1 MKNQLLHTPEGVRD
15 IYNEEC
21 EKKLELQDRLH
32 KALKRHGYHSIQ
44 TPTFEFFDIFGKE
57 VGTIP
62 SNELYKFFD
71 REGNTL
77 VLRPDITP
85 SIARSAAKYFM
96 DEDMPIRLSY
106 MGNTFINNHSY
117 QGRLKES
124 TQLGAE
130 LIGDDTV
137 DGDAEMIAMAIDA
150 LKSSGLKDFQ
160 ISVGHVEFFRGLME
174 AAGLSE
180 EQEEVIREL
189 IANKNF
195 FGVEEEISDCS
206 MNQNLKELFG
216 MLGTI
221 YDNAASFE
229 EAKTYAADYPKVYK
243 AIRRLEDLD
252 AVLKVYD
259 VDKYVTY
266 EFGMLSSYHYYT
278 GVIFAGYTYGSGEP
292 IVKGGRYD
300 KLLTYFGKDAASIG
314 FAIVV
319 DQLMAAISRQ
329 KIEITVKHDN
339 QLIVYKP
346 EYRREAVKKAIA
358 LSEMD
363 YEDDA
368 AIIEKELGGGW
379 VGEEALAIAVYCCLK
394 YPYCIKKAMIAAVN
408 HSGDSDSTGA
418 VAGNIIGAYLGMSAV
433 PKDWMDRLEL
443 VDVMQEQIDDIMLMI
458 RDR

>member
-319 DQLMAAISRQ
+319 EQLLAAISRLN
-329 KIEITVKHDN
+329 IEFTVKHDN

-358 LSEMD
+358 LRAKDCNVELIAWAMDKSKAD
-363 YEDDA
+363 YEA
-368 AIIEKELGGGW
+368 YALRNQIAELTFMD
-379 VGEEALAIAVYCCLK
+379 GE
-394 YPYCIKKAMIAAVN
+394 
-408 HSGDSDSTGA
+408 
-418 VAGNIIGAYLGMSAV
+418 
-433 PKDWMDRLEL
+433 
-443 VDVMQEQIDDIMLMI
+443 
-458 RDR
+458 

>member
-21 EKKLELQDRLH
+21 EKKLELQDRLY

-44 TPTFEFFDIFGKE
+44 TPTFEFFNIFGKE

-62 SNELYKFFD
+62 SSELYKFFD

-137 DGDAEMIAMAIDA
+137 DADAEMIAMAIDA

-358 LSEMD
+358 LRAKDCNVELIAWAMDKSKAD
-363 YEDDA
+363 YEA
-368 AIIEKELGGGW
+368 YALRNQIAELTFMD
-379 VGEEALAIAVYCCLK
+379 GE
-394 YPYCIKKAMIAAVN
+394 
-408 HSGDSDSTGA
+408 
-418 VAGNIIGAYLGMSAV
+418 
-433 PKDWMDRLEL
+433 
-443 VDVMQEQIDDIMLMI
+443 
-458 RDR
+458 

>member
-62 SNELYKFFD
+62 SSELYKFFD

-96 DEDMPIRLSY
+96 DEEMPIRLSY

-137 DGDAEMIAMAIDA
+137 DADAEMIAMAIDA
-150 LKSSGLKDFQ
+150 LKSSGLKNFQ

-229 EAKTYAADYPKVYK
+229 EAKTYAADYPRVYK

-252 AVLKVYD
+252 AVLKIYG

-292 IVKGGRYD
+292 VVKGGRYD

-358 LSEMD
+358 LRAKDCNVELIAWAMDKSKAD
-363 YEDDA
+363 YEA
-368 AIIEKELGGGW
+368 YALRNQIAELTFMD
-379 VGEEALAIAVYCCLK
+379 GE
-394 YPYCIKKAMIAAVN
+394 
-408 HSGDSDSTGA
+408 
-418 VAGNIIGAYLGMSAV
+418 
-433 PKDWMDRLEL
+433 
-443 VDVMQEQIDDIMLMI
+443 
-458 RDR
+458 

>member
-1 MKNQLLHTPEGVRD
+1 MKKQLLHTPEGVRD

-62 SNELYKFFD
+62 SSELYKFFD

-137 DGDAEMIAMAIDA
+137 DADAEMIAMAIDA

-229 EAKTYAADYPKVYK
+229 EAKTYAADYPRVYK

-252 AVLKVYD
+252 AVLKIYG

-358 LSEMD
+358 LRAKDCNVELIAWAMDKSKAD
-363 YEDDA
+363 YEA
-368 AIIEKELGGGW
+368 YALRNQIAELTFMD
-379 VGEEALAIAVYCCLK
+379 GE
-394 YPYCIKKAMIAAVN
+394 
-408 HSGDSDSTGA
+408 
-418 VAGNIIGAYLGMSAV
+418 
-433 PKDWMDRLEL
+433 
-443 VDVMQEQIDDIMLMI
+443 
-458 RDR
+458 

>member
-62 SNELYKFFD
+62 SSELYKFFD

-117 QGRLKES
+117 QGRLEES

-229 EAKTYAADYPKVYK
+229 EAKTYAADYPRVYK

-252 AVLKVYD
+252 AVLKIYG

-339 QLIVYKP
+339 QLIVYKL

-358 LSEMD
+358 LRAKDCNVELIAWAMDKSKAD
-363 YEDDA
+363 YEA
-368 AIIEKELGGGW
+368 YALRNQIAELTFMD
-379 VGEEALAIAVYCCLK
+379 GE
-394 YPYCIKKAMIAAVN
+394 
-408 HSGDSDSTGA
+408 
-418 VAGNIIGAYLGMSAV
+418 
-433 PKDWMDRLEL
+433 
-443 VDVMQEQIDDIMLMI
+443 
-458 RDR
+458 

>member
-346 EYRREAVKKAIA
+346 EYRREAVKKAVA
-358 LSEMD
+358 LRAKDCNVELIVWAMDKSKAD
-363 YEDDA
+363 YEA
-368 AIIEKELGGGW
+368 YALRNQIAELTFMD
-379 VGEEALAIAVYCCLK
+379 GE
-394 YPYCIKKAMIAAVN
+394 
-408 HSGDSDSTGA
+408 
-418 VAGNIIGAYLGMSAV
+418 
-433 PKDWMDRLEL
+433 
-443 VDVMQEQIDDIMLMI
+443 
-458 RDR
+458 

>member
-62 SNELYKFFD
+62 SSELYKFFD

-137 DGDAEMIAMAIDA
+137 DADAEMIAMAIDA

-229 EAKTYAADYPKVYK
+229 EAKTYAADYPRVYK

-252 AVLKVYD
+252 AVLKIYG

-292 IVKGGRYD
+292 VVRGGRYD

-329 KIEITVKHDN
+329 KIEIIVKHDN

-358 LSEMD
+358 LRAKDCNVELIAWAMDKSKAD
-363 YEDDA
+363 YEA
-368 AIIEKELGGGW
+368 YALRNQIAELTFMD
-379 VGEEALAIAVYCCLK
+379 GE
-394 YPYCIKKAMIAAVN
+394 
-408 HSGDSDSTGA
+408 
-418 VAGNIIGAYLGMSAV
+418 
-433 PKDWMDRLEL
+433 
-443 VDVMQEQIDDIMLMI
+443 
-458 RDR
+458 

>member
-62 SNELYKFFD
+62 SSELYKFFD

-174 AAGLSE
+174 AAGFSE

-229 EAKTYAADYPKVYK
+229 EAKTYAADYPRVYK

-252 AVLKVYD
+252 AVLKIYG

-358 LSEMD
+358 LRAKDCNVELIAWAMDKSKAD
-363 YEDDA
+363 YEA
-368 AIIEKELGGGW
+368 YALRNQIAELTFMD
-379 VGEEALAIAVYCCLK
+379 GE
-394 YPYCIKKAMIAAVN
+394 
-408 HSGDSDSTGA
+408 
-418 VAGNIIGAYLGMSAV
+418 
-433 PKDWMDRLEL
+433 
-443 VDVMQEQIDDIMLMI
+443 
-458 RDR
+458 

>member
-62 SNELYKFFD
+62 SSELYKFFD

-137 DGDAEMIAMAIDA
+137 DADAEMIAMAIDA

-229 EAKTYAADYPKVYK
+229 EAKTYAADYPRVYK
-243 AIRRLEDLD
+243 AIRRLEDLE
-252 AVLKVYD
+252 AVLKIYG

-292 IVKGGRYD
+292 VVKGGRYD

-358 LSEMD
+358 LRAKDCNVELIAWAMDKSKAD
-363 YEDDA
+363 YEA
-368 AIIEKELGGGW
+368 YALRNQIAELTFMD
-379 VGEEALAIAVYCCLK
+379 GE
-394 YPYCIKKAMIAAVN
+394 
-408 HSGDSDSTGA
+408 
-418 VAGNIIGAYLGMSAV
+418 
-433 PKDWMDRLEL
+433 
-443 VDVMQEQIDDIMLMI
+443 
-458 RDR
+458 

>member
-278 GVIFAGYTYGSGEP
+278 GVIFSGYTYGSGEP

-358 LSEMD
+358 LRAKDCNVELIVWAMDKSKAD
-363 YEDDA
+363 YEA
-368 AIIEKELGGGW
+368 YALRNQIAELTFMD
-379 VGEEALAIAVYCCLK
+379 GE
-394 YPYCIKKAMIAAVN
+394 
-408 HSGDSDSTGA
+408 
-418 VAGNIIGAYLGMSAV
+418 
-433 PKDWMDRLEL
+433 
-443 VDVMQEQIDDIMLMI
+443 
-458 RDR
+458 

>member
-62 SNELYKFFD
+62 SSELYKFFD

-96 DEDMPIRLSY
+96 DEEMPIRLSY

-137 DGDAEMIAMAIDA
+137 DADAEMIAMAIDA

-206 MNQNLKELFG
+206 MNQNLRELFG

-229 EAKTYAADYPKVYK
+229 EAKTYAADYPRVYK

-252 AVLKVYD
+252 AVLKIYG

-292 IVKGGRYD
+292 VVKGGRYD

-329 KIEITVKHDN
+329 KIEIIVKHDN

-358 LSEMD
+358 LRAKDCNVELIAWAMDKSKAD
-363 YEDDA
+363 YEA
-368 AIIEKELGGGW
+368 YALRNQIAELTFMD
-379 VGEEALAIAVYCCLK
+379 GE
-394 YPYCIKKAMIAAVN
+394 
-408 HSGDSDSTGA
+408 
-418 VAGNIIGAYLGMSAV
+418 
-433 PKDWMDRLEL
+433 
-443 VDVMQEQIDDIMLMI
+443 
-458 RDR
+458 

>member
-358 LSEMD
+358 LRAKDCNVELISWAMDKSKAD
-363 YEDDA
+363 YEA
-368 AIIEKELGGGW
+368 YALRNQIAELTFMD
-379 VGEEALAIAVYCCLK
+379 GE
-394 YPYCIKKAMIAAVN
+394 
-408 HSGDSDSTGA
+408 
-418 VAGNIIGAYLGMSAV
+418 
-433 PKDWMDRLEL
+433 
-443 VDVMQEQIDDIMLMI
+443 
-458 RDR
+458 

>member
-62 SNELYKFFD
+62 SSELYKFFD

-137 DGDAEMIAMAIDA
+137 DADAEMIAMAIDA
-150 LKSSGLKDFQ
+150 LKSSGLKNFQ

-229 EAKTYAADYPKVYK
+229 EAKTYAADYPRVYK

-252 AVLKVYD
+252 AVLKIYG

-292 IVKGGRYD
+292 VVKGGRYD

-329 KIEITVKHDN
+329 KIEIIVKHDN

-358 LSEMD
+358 LRAKDCNVELIAWAMDKSKAD
-363 YEDDA
+363 YEA
-368 AIIEKELGGGW
+368 YALRNQIAELTFMD
-379 VGEEALAIAVYCCLK
+379 GE
-394 YPYCIKKAMIAAVN
+394 
-408 HSGDSDSTGA
+408 
-418 VAGNIIGAYLGMSAV
+418 
-433 PKDWMDRLEL
+433 
-443 VDVMQEQIDDIMLMI
+443 
-458 RDR
+458 

>member
-21 EKKLELQDRLH
+21 EKKLELQDQLH

-62 SNELYKFFD
+62 SSELYKFFD

-137 DGDAEMIAMAIDA
+137 DADAEMIAMAIDA

-221 YDNAASFE
+221 YDNAVSFE
-229 EAKTYAADYPKVYK
+229 EAKTYAADYPRVYK

-252 AVLKVYD
+252 AVLKIYG

-292 IVKGGRYD
+292 VVKGGRYD

-329 KIEITVKHDN
+329 KIEIIVKHDN

-358 LSEMD
+358 LRAKDCNVELIAWAMDKSKAD
-363 YEDDA
+363 YEA
-368 AIIEKELGGGW
+368 YALRNQIAELTFMD
-379 VGEEALAIAVYCCLK
+379 GE
-394 YPYCIKKAMIAAVN
+394 
-408 HSGDSDSTGA
+408 
-418 VAGNIIGAYLGMSAV
+418 
-433 PKDWMDRLEL
+433 
-443 VDVMQEQIDDIMLMI
+443 
-458 RDR
+458 

>member
-71 REGNTL
+71 WEGNTL

-150 LKSSGLKDFQ
+150 LKSSGLKNFQ

-278 GVIFAGYTYGSGEP
+278 GVIFSGYTYGSGEP

-358 LSEMD
+358 LRAKDCNVELIAWAMDKSKAD
-363 YEDDA
+363 YEA
-368 AIIEKELGGGW
+368 YALRNQIAELTFMD
-379 VGEEALAIAVYCCLK
+379 GE
-394 YPYCIKKAMIAAVN
+394 
-408 HSGDSDSTGA
+408 
-418 VAGNIIGAYLGMSAV
+418 
-433 PKDWMDRLEL
+433 
-443 VDVMQEQIDDIMLMI
+443 
-458 RDR
+458 

>member
-62 SNELYKFFD
+62 SSELYKFFD

-117 QGRLKES
+117 QGRLKEC

-137 DGDAEMIAMAIDA
+137 DADAEMIAMAIDA

-221 YDNAASFE
+221 YDNAVSFE
-229 EAKTYAADYPKVYK
+229 EAKTYAADYPRVYK

-252 AVLKVYD
+252 AVLKIYG

-292 IVKGGRYD
+292 VVKGGRYD

-358 LSEMD
+358 LRAKDCNVELIAWAMDKSKAD
-363 YEDDA
+363 YEA
-368 AIIEKELGGGW
+368 YALRNQIAELTFMD
-379 VGEEALAIAVYCCLK
+379 GE
-394 YPYCIKKAMIAAVN
+394 
-408 HSGDSDSTGA
+408 
-418 VAGNIIGAYLGMSAV
+418 
-433 PKDWMDRLEL
+433 
-443 VDVMQEQIDDIMLMI
+443 
-458 RDR
+458 

>member
-339 QLIVYKP
+339 QLIVYQQ
-346 EYRREAVKKAIA
+346 EQRREAVEKAIA
-358 LSEMD
+358 LRAKDCNVELIAWAMDKSKAD
-363 YEDDA
+363 YEA
-368 AIIEKELGGGW
+368 YALRNQIAELTFMD
-379 VGEEALAIAVYCCLK
+379 GEQKWKI
-394 YPYCIKKAMIAAVN
+394 
-408 HSGDSDSTGA
+408 
-418 VAGNIIGAYLGMSAV
+418 
-433 PKDWMDRLEL
+433 
-443 VDVMQEQIDDIMLMI
+443 
-458 RDR
+458 

>member
-160 ISVGHVEFFRGLME
+160 ISVGHVEFFCGLME

-292 IVKGGRYD
+292 VVKGGRYD

-346 EYRREAVKKAIA
+346 EYRREAVEKTIA
-358 LSEMD
+358 LRAKDCNVELIAWAMDKSKAD
-363 YEDDA
+363 YEA
-368 AIIEKELGGGW
+368 YALRNQIAELTFMD
-379 VGEEALAIAVYCCLK
+379 GE
-394 YPYCIKKAMIAAVN
+394 
-408 HSGDSDSTGA
+408 
-418 VAGNIIGAYLGMSAV
+418 
-433 PKDWMDRLEL
+433 
-443 VDVMQEQIDDIMLMI
+443 
-458 RDR
+458 

>member
-62 SNELYKFFD
+62 SSELYKFFD

-96 DEDMPIRLSY
+96 DEEMPIRLSY

-137 DGDAEMIAMAIDA
+137 DADAEMIAMAIDA

-174 AAGLSE
+174 AAGLTE

-252 AVLKVYD
+252 AVLKIYG

-292 IVKGGRYD
+292 VVKGGRYD

-346 EYRREAVKKAIA
+346 ECRREAVKKAIA
-358 LSEMD
+358 LRAKDCNVELIAWAMDKSKAD
-363 YEDDA
+363 YEA
-368 AIIEKELGGGW
+368 YALRNQIAELTFMD
-379 VGEEALAIAVYCCLK
+379 GE
-394 YPYCIKKAMIAAVN
+394 
-408 HSGDSDSTGA
+408 
-418 VAGNIIGAYLGMSAV
+418 
-433 PKDWMDRLEL
+433 
-443 VDVMQEQIDDIMLMI
+443 
-458 RDR
+458 

>member
-62 SNELYKFFD
+62 SSELYKFFD

-96 DEDMPIRLSY
+96 DEEMPIRLSY

-137 DGDAEMIAMAIDA
+137 DADAEMIAMAIDA

-229 EAKTYAADYPKVYK
+229 EAKTYAADYPRVYK

-252 AVLKVYD
+252 TVLKIYG

-292 IVKGGRYD
+292 VVKGGRYD

-329 KIEITVKHDN
+329 KIEIIVKHDN

-358 LSEMD
+358 LRAKDCNVELIAWAMDKSKAD
-363 YEDDA
+363 YEA
-368 AIIEKELGGGW
+368 YALRNQIAELTFMD
-379 VGEEALAIAVYCCLK
+379 GE
-394 YPYCIKKAMIAAVN
+394 
-408 HSGDSDSTGA
+408 
-418 VAGNIIGAYLGMSAV
+418 
-433 PKDWMDRLEL
+433 
-443 VDVMQEQIDDIMLMI
+443 
-458 RDR
+458 

>member
-62 SNELYKFFD
+62 SSELYKFFD

-137 DGDAEMIAMAIDA
+137 DADAEMIAMAIDA

-221 YDNAASFE
+221 YDNAVSFE
-229 EAKTYAADYPKVYK
+229 EAKTYAADYPRVYK

-252 AVLKVYD
+252 AVLKIYG

-292 IVKGGRYD
+292 VVKGGRYD

-358 LSEMD
+358 LRAKDCNVELIAWAMDKSKAD
-363 YEDDA
+363 YEA
-368 AIIEKELGGGW
+368 YALRNQIAELTFMD
-379 VGEEALAIAVYCCLK
+379 GE
-394 YPYCIKKAMIAAVN
+394 
-408 HSGDSDSTGA
+408 
-418 VAGNIIGAYLGMSAV
+418 
-433 PKDWMDRLEL
+433 
-443 VDVMQEQIDDIMLMI
+443 
-458 RDR
+458 

>member
-21 EKKLELQDRLH
+21 EKKLELQNRLH

-62 SNELYKFFD
+62 SSELYKFFD

-221 YDNAASFE
+221 YDNAVSFE
-229 EAKTYAADYPKVYK
+229 EAKTYAADYPRVYK

-252 AVLKVYD
+252 AVLKIYD

-292 IVKGGRYD
+292 VVKGGRYD

-358 LSEMD
+358 LRAKDCNVELIAWAMDKSKAD
-363 YEDDA
+363 YEA
-368 AIIEKELGGGW
+368 YALRNQIAELTFMD
-379 VGEEALAIAVYCCLK
+379 GE
-394 YPYCIKKAMIAAVN
+394 
-408 HSGDSDSTGA
+408 
-418 VAGNIIGAYLGMSAV
+418 
-433 PKDWMDRLEL
+433 
-443 VDVMQEQIDDIMLMI
+443 
-458 RDR
+458 

>member
-62 SNELYKFFD
+62 SSELYKFFD

-96 DEDMPIRLSY
+96 DEEMPIRLSY

-137 DGDAEMIAMAIDA
+137 DADAEMIAMAIDA

-229 EAKTYAADYPKVYK
+229 EAKTYAADYPRVYK

-292 IVKGGRYD
+292 VVKGGRYD

-358 LSEMD
+358 LRAKDCNVELIAWAMDKSKAD
-363 YEDDA
+363 YEA
-368 AIIEKELGGGW
+368 YALRNQIAELTFMD
-379 VGEEALAIAVYCCLK
+379 GE
-394 YPYCIKKAMIAAVN
+394 
-408 HSGDSDSTGA
+408 
-418 VAGNIIGAYLGMSAV
+418 
-433 PKDWMDRLEL
+433 
-443 VDVMQEQIDDIMLMI
+443 
-458 RDR
+458 

>member
-1 MKNQLLHTPEGVRD
+1 MQRIFHTPEGVRD
-15 IYNEEC
+15 IYNGEC
-21 EKKLELQDRLH
+21 SQKRKVQEKIHRVFHQY
-32 KALKRHGYHSIQ
+32 GYEDIE
-44 TPTFEFFDIFGKE
+44 TPTFEYFEVFSRE

-62 SNELYKFFD
+62 TRELYKFFD

-77 VLRPDITP
+77 VLRPDFTP
-85 SIARSAAKYFM
+85 SVSRACATYFNP
-96 DEDMPIRLSY
+96 DEEPVSLCY
-106 MGNTFINNHSY
+106 TGNTFINNHSY

-358 LSEMD
+358 LRAKDCNVELIAWAMDKSKAD
-363 YEDDA
+363 YEA
-368 AIIEKELGGGW
+368 YALRNQIAELTFMD
-379 VGEEALAIAVYCCLK
+379 GE
-394 YPYCIKKAMIAAVN
+394 
-408 HSGDSDSTGA
+408 
-418 VAGNIIGAYLGMSAV
+418 
-433 PKDWMDRLEL
+433 
-443 VDVMQEQIDDIMLMI
+443 
-458 RDR
+458 

>member
-21 EKKLELQDRLH
+21 EKKLELQNRLH

-62 SNELYKFFD
+62 SSELYKFFD

-96 DEDMPIRLSY
+96 DEEMPIRLSY

-137 DGDAEMIAMAIDA
+137 DADAEMIAMAIDA

-229 EAKTYAADYPKVYK
+229 EAKTYAADYPRVYK

-252 AVLKVYD
+252 AVLKIYG

-292 IVKGGRYD
+292 VVKGGRYD

-358 LSEMD
+358 LRAKDCNVELIAWAMDKSKAD
-363 YEDDA
+363 YEA
-368 AIIEKELGGGW
+368 YALRNQIAELTFMD
-379 VGEEALAIAVYCCLK
+379 GE
-394 YPYCIKKAMIAAVN
+394 
-408 HSGDSDSTGA
+408 
-418 VAGNIIGAYLGMSAV
+418 
-433 PKDWMDRLEL
+433 
-443 VDVMQEQIDDIMLMI
+443 
-458 RDR
+458 

>member
-62 SNELYKFFD
+62 SSELYKFFD

-150 LKSSGLKDFQ
+150 LKSSGLKNFQ

-358 LSEMD
+358 LRAKDCNVELIAWAMDKSKAD
-363 YEDDA
+363 YEA
-368 AIIEKELGGGW
+368 YALRNQIVELTFMD
-379 VGEEALAIAVYCCLK
+379 GE
-394 YPYCIKKAMIAAVN
+394 
-408 HSGDSDSTGA
+408 
-418 VAGNIIGAYLGMSAV
+418 
-433 PKDWMDRLEL
+433 
-443 VDVMQEQIDDIMLMI
+443 
-458 RDR
+458 

>member
-21 EKKLELQDRLH
+21 EKKLELQDRLR

-62 SNELYKFFD
+62 SSELYKFFD

-229 EAKTYAADYPKVYK
+229 EAKTYAADYPRVYK

-252 AVLKVYD
+252 AVLKIYG

-358 LSEMD
+358 LRAKDCNVELIAWAMDKSKAD
-363 YEDDA
+363 YEA
-368 AIIEKELGGGW
+368 YALRNQIAELTFMD
-379 VGEEALAIAVYCCLK
+379 GE
-394 YPYCIKKAMIAAVN
+394 
-408 HSGDSDSTGA
+408 
-418 VAGNIIGAYLGMSAV
+418 
-433 PKDWMDRLEL
+433 
-443 VDVMQEQIDDIMLMI
+443 
-458 RDR
+458 

>member
-62 SNELYKFFD
+62 SSELYKFFD

-96 DEDMPIRLSY
+96 DEYMPIRLSY

-137 DGDAEMIAMAIDA
+137 DADAEMIAMAIDA

-221 YDNAASFE
+221 YDNASSFE
-229 EAKTYAADYPKVYK
+229 EAKTYAADYPRVYK

-358 LSEMD
+358 LRAKDCNVELIAWAMDKSKAD
-363 YEDDA
+363 YEA
-368 AIIEKELGGGW
+368 YALRNQIAELTFMD
-379 VGEEALAIAVYCCLK
+379 GE
-394 YPYCIKKAMIAAVN
+394 
-408 HSGDSDSTGA
+408 
-418 VAGNIIGAYLGMSAV
+418 
-433 PKDWMDRLEL
+433 
-443 VDVMQEQIDDIMLMI
+443 
-458 RDR
+458 

>member
-62 SNELYKFFD
+62 SSELYKFFD

-137 DGDAEMIAMAIDA
+137 DADAEMIAMAIDA

-252 AVLKVYD
+252 AVLKIYG

-358 LSEMD
+358 LRAKDCNVELIAWAMDKSKAD
-363 YEDDA
+363 YEA
-368 AIIEKELGGGW
+368 YALRNQIAELTFMD
-379 VGEEALAIAVYCCLK
+379 GE
-394 YPYCIKKAMIAAVN
+394 
-408 HSGDSDSTGA
+408 
-418 VAGNIIGAYLGMSAV
+418 
-433 PKDWMDRLEL
+433 
-443 VDVMQEQIDDIMLMI
+443 
-458 RDR
+458 

>member
-339 QLIVYKP
+339 QLIVYKL
-346 EYRREAVKKAIA
+346 EYRGEAVKKAIA
-358 LSEMD
+358 LRAKDCNVELIAWAIDKSKAD
-363 YEDDA
+363 YEA
-368 AIIEKELGGGW
+368 YALRNQIAELTFMD
-379 VGEEALAIAVYCCLK
+379 GE
-394 YPYCIKKAMIAAVN
+394 
-408 HSGDSDSTGA
+408 
-418 VAGNIIGAYLGMSAV
+418 
-433 PKDWMDRLEL
+433 
-443 VDVMQEQIDDIMLMI
+443 
-458 RDR
+458 